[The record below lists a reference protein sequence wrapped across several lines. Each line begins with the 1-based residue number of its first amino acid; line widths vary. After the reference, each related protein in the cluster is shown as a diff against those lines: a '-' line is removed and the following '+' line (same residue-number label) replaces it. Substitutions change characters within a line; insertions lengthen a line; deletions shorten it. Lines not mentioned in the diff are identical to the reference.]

1 MKKNIIA
8 FYPYSFDIN
17 AYHGMIQEMISEKY
31 FVIDYR
37 DLRNGIF
44 HLHDVAAIYLNW
56 IEEDV
61 MSMQDR
67 QLITDARVHGIR
79 VYWVFHNRVTHDSHI
94 EKQRR
99 CRSNIIF
106 LIQNV
111 SDIIILSHASI
122 QYLYEYVADLNE
134 SKIHYLAHQNYIG
147 NYGALEDK
155 RLKGSF
161 DQTKFVFGC
170 IGTIRSDKNIEL
182 TIKAFQQFSYNQD
195 CVLIIVGASDSESYM
210 ETLKGRIGE
219 AENIFMIP
227 NRIPDY
233 MMNFYVQS
241 ADIILLPYDLQA
253 YMNSGVMLLAFTN
266 SRTVITSNISMA
278 EEFDDKLIY
287 KYSYDSE
294 EEHMNQ
300 LLFQM
305 ERAYT
310 EGKEIVKEK
319 GKRLF
324 QEVLVNH
331 AKDKVKQELFRIL
344 EDSSLRSQ
352 ESERIEGL
360 CMEYGDKNNW
370 RMRYYILDAWVRDMI
385 SGHGFIQRLKESNIE
400 KIAILGYGKCGK
412 MLFTEMERNGLRI
425 ACIID
430 RNAKNIHAKVRV
442 CTLEDLR
449 EALDMVIVT
458 IAEADMKMVR
468 RICCGL
474 NANCY
479 VLNLKDI

>member
-1 MKKNIIA
+1 MNKNIIA

-31 FVIDYR
+31 LVIDYR

-44 HLHDVAAIYLNW
+44 HLHDVVALYLNW
-56 IEEDV
+56 IEDD
-61 MSMQDR
+61 MDMQDR
-67 QLITDARVHGIR
+67 QLIADARARGIR
-79 VYWVFHNRVTHDSHI
+79 VYWAFHNRVSHNKYI
-94 EKQRR
+94 EKQ
-99 CRSNIIF
+99 CRDNIIF

-111 SDIIILSHASI
+111 SDIIILSHASV

-147 NYGALEDK
+147 NYGALENK
-155 RLKGSF
+155 RLKSSF
-161 DQTKFVFGC
+161 DQTKFIFGC
-170 IGTIRSDKNIEL
+170 IGTIRPDKNIEL
-182 TIKAFQQFSYNQD
+182 TIKIFQQFSNNQD
-195 CVLIIVGASDSESYM
+195 CILFIVGESDSEPYIG
-210 ETLKGRIGE
+210 TLRELIGK
-219 AENIFMIP
+219 AKNIFIIP
-227 NRIPDY
+227 ERIPDY
-233 MMNFYVQS
+233 MMNFYVQL
-241 ADIILLPYDLQA
+241 ADIILLPYDLQTC
-253 YMNSGVMLLAFTN
+253 MNSGVMLLAFTN

-278 EEFDDKLIY
+278 EEFEAELIY

-300 LLFQM
+300 LLSQM

-319 GKRLF
+319 GRLLF
-324 QEVLVNH
+324 QEISVNN
-331 AKDKVKQELFRIL
+331 AKEKVKQELFRIL
-344 EDSSLRSQ
+344 EASSLCSQ
-352 ESERIEGL
+352 KSERKEWL
-360 CMEYGDKNNW
+360 YMEYRDKNIW

-385 SGHGFIQRLKESNIE
+385 SGHGFIQRLKENSIE

-412 MLFTEMERNGLRI
+412 MLFTEMEKNGLRI

-430 RNAKNIHAKVRV
+430 QNAKNIHAKVRT

-474 NANCY
+474 NVNCY
-479 VLNLKDI
+479 VLSLKDI